1 MAQNWD
7 YALMSKAAKVAGDP
21 EKKLKCLCRTVEILE
36 ERREQNERKAK

>member
-21 EKKLKCLCRTVEILE
+21 EKNIEMLMQDSRDSGRKERT
-36 ERREQNERKAK
+36 K